1 MEGVMYIVREVVN
14 CKPGKAA
21 QMVERFKAVST
32 VMREMGYEPF
42 RVLTD
47 VTGGPFWTVIAETA
61 VEKTDDF
68 FAMER
73 KLMSSEA
80 VRKALAGYHD
90 VVAGGRREI
99 YRLEG

>member
-1 MEGVMYIVREVVN
+1 MYIVREVVN
-14 CKPGKAA
+14 CKPGQAA
-21 QMVERFKAVST
+21 RMVDRFKAISE
-32 VMREMGYEPF
+32 VMREMGFEPF

-47 VTGGPFWTVIAETA
+47 VAGGTFWTVIAETT

-73 KLMSSEA
+73 TLMSSEA

-90 VVAGGRREI
+90 VVTGGRREI
-99 YRLEG
+99 YRLES

>member
-1 MEGVMYIVREVVN
+1 MYIVREVVN
-14 CKPGKAA
+14 CKPGQAA
-21 QMVERFKAVST
+21 RMVDRFKAIST
-32 VMREMGYEPF
+32 VMREMGFEPF

-47 VTGGPFWTVIAETA
+47 VAGGPFWTVIAETT

-73 KLMSSEA
+73 TLMANEA
-80 VRKALAGYHD
+80 VRKTLAGYHD

-99 YRLEG
+99 YRLEN